1 MAPEHLSPRP
11 VEWFKCNRW
20 DQDSGIWIGPGPTHA
35 RPALAH
41 SAAHVR
47 RRDWPADRAIEAER
61 DPSPRIGFRTGPGRS
76 RKQATGNSVL
86 APQDL
91 DAQHRGKLFPVN
103 ESAAA
108 PQSLPAGVSDFSNS
122 GKTRGG
128 KDRSLFG
135 QDRAA
140 AENRQRA
147 TMQMPQGLDAQHRG
161 ELFPVAFPAPAR
173 CGGSGKVWMR
183 PPELV
188 SPHPMPP
195 TPFATREKPG
205 ADRPG

>member
-76 RKQATGNSVL
+76 RKQATRNSAGATRPWCATSRQAVSR
-86 APQDL
+86 Q
-91 DAQHRGKLFPVN
+91 QEWRGA
-103 ESAAA
+103 SIA
-108 PQSLPAGVSDFSNS
+108 S
-122 GKTRGG
+122 
-128 KDRSLFG
+128 
-135 QDRAA
+135 
-140 AENRQRA
+140 
-147 TMQMPQGLDAQHRG
+147 
-161 ELFPVAFPAPAR
+161 
-173 CGGSGKVWMR
+173 GGSVW
-183 PPELV
+183 
-188 SPHPMPP
+188 
-195 TPFATREKPG
+195 
-205 ADRPG
+205 